1 MKYTLAFLLAA
12 LLTACASDANEKEQR
27 VEEAPATEAQ
37 PAQPQQGFDPA
48 RGPQTTPPPQAS
60 NVDVSKLNIPEE
72 AKEKIKNLKPQAHNE
87 GKEPILIRGVNLTF
101 PVRRSMANHGKTVY
115 DQSCAS
121 CHALTADRIKAS
133 GFAGITKRRRP
144 EWIMNMIT
152 GVPTQLEANAAKA
165 AQLEQCPTRKAGTRL
180 NIVQARDFLE
190 MLRMNDGEKTD

>member
-1 MKYTLAFLLAA
+1 MKYAMAFLLAA
-12 LLTACASDANEKEQR
+12 LLTACASDSQKKEQS

-37 PAQPQQGFDPA
+37 PGQANDLA
-48 RGPQTTPPPQAS
+48 RGPESTPPPQA
-60 NVDVSKLNIPEE
+60 NPTDVSKLNIPEE

-101 PVRRSMANHGKTVY
+101 PVRRAMVAHGKTVY

-121 CHALTADRIKAS
+121 CHALTGDRIKAS
-133 GFAGITKRRRP
+133 GFSGITKRRKP

-152 GVPTQLEANAAKA
+152 GVATKLETDAAKA
-165 AQLEQCPTRKAGTRL
+165 AKLEQCPTRKADTRL

-190 MLRMNDGEKTD
+190 MLRMNDGEKMD